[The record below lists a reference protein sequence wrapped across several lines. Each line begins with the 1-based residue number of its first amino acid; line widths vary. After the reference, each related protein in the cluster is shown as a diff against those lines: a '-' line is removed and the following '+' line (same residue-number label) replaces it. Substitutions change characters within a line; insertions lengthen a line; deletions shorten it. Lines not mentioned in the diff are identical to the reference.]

1 MTKKKTM
8 TVSLILYGLFL
19 LLSAGI
25 SVYFVSDSLSFS
37 LWSKLN
43 IFAVG
48 IYYLCMFLLLYMVL
62 GFFRDKDKIRLI
74 TVLLCGL
81 MFVASVLLVNG
92 NSEIEIKCETAA
104 ISSGSGQVLT
114 VTDSRG
120 REYEAVNLTD
130 EKFSGK
136 TGFESVILL
145 HHENIFGEN
154 YYIDSVK

>member
-25 SVYFVSDSLSFS
+25 SAYFVSDSLSFS

-48 IYYLCMFLLLYMVL
+48 IYYLCMFLLLYMTL
-62 GFFRDKDKIRLI
+62 GFFRDRDKIRLI

-81 MFVASVLLVNG
+81 MFAASVFLVNG
-92 NSEIEIKCETAA
+92 NTETEIKCGDAV
-104 ISSGSGQVLT
+104 ISSGSEQVLK
-114 VTDSRG
+114 VSDCKG

-136 TGFESVILL
+136 TGFESVTLL

>member
-8 TVSLILYGLFL
+8 IVSLILYGLFL

-37 LWSKLN
+37 LWNKLN

-48 IYYLCMFLLLYMVL
+48 IFYLCMFLLLYMAL
-62 GFFRDKDKIRLI
+62 GFFRDRDKIRLI

-81 MFVASVLLVNG
+81 MFAASVLLVNG
-92 NSEIEIKCETAA
+92 NAEIEIKCEDAV
-104 ISSGSGQVLT
+104 ISSGSGQVYT
-114 VTDSRG
+114 VSDSKG
-120 REYEAVNLTD
+120 REYETVNLTD
-130 EKFSGK
+130 EEFSEG
-136 TGFESVILL
+136 TGFESVTLL